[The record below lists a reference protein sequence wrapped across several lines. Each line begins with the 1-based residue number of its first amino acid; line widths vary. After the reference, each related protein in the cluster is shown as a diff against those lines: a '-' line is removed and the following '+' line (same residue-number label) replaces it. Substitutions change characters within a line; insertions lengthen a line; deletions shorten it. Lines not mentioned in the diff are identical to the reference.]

1 MAIAEQLVLPG
12 LIVAII
18 FLTYIAMRGDARQRR
33 KMAKAASAKQSERQ
47 DHDLSSPDGRRSD
60 RR

>member
-33 KMAKAASAKQSERQ
+33 KMAEAANAKPSERQ
-47 DHDLSSPDGRRSD
+47 DHDVGPPEGRRSD